1 MGVKPNIVLDTM
13 LRHNIPPENVFL
25 CSDNDTAGNEF
36 AQRLQEQYPDM
47 KRVITPDTYKD
58 WNDMLRCIPKQVEHE
73 TEKKEV
79 QQTNMQ
85 YYGNEMWNKATD
97 NRDKNLVT
105 IQAADFARLQK
116 QLDNSGINYYAYARD
131 NSVIMAINDKD
142 IEWLFPPNP
151 TDLILRPKKTSSV
164 QRSIVIFRRKS
175 TFPLTVTLC

>member
-1 MGVKPNIVLDTM
+1 
-13 LRHNIPPENVFL
+13 
-25 CSDNDTAGNEF
+25 
-36 AQRLQEQYPDM
+36 
-47 KRVITPDTYKD
+47 
-58 WNDMLRCIPKQVEHE
+58 MLRCIPKQVEHE

-142 IEWLFPPNP
+142 IEWFKRIAGTP
-151 TDLILRPKKTSSV
+151 DLILRPKKTSSV